1 MKKRK
6 FVIGL
11 TGNIGAGKSTVG
23 EILKKNGFT
32 VIDAD
37 RIGWQILE
45 RLEIKKEMLNEFG
58 DVLKNGT
65 IDRKKLGQIVFS
77 DKRKLKLLNA
87 LIHPLLLQKLK
98 REIQKNNKEI
108 IVVNA
113 ALIFEW
119 EIENWFDKIVLVT
132 ASKEKRL
139 QRLLKKNYSKED
151 AIQRIN
157 AQMND
162 KKMIKKSDFVIIN
175 NGTKNKLKS
184 QTLALVTKLCPNYIK

>member
-132 ASKEKRL
+132 ASKGKRL

-175 NGTKNKLKS
+175 NGTKKKLKS

>member
-175 NGTKNKLKS
+175 NGTKKKLKS